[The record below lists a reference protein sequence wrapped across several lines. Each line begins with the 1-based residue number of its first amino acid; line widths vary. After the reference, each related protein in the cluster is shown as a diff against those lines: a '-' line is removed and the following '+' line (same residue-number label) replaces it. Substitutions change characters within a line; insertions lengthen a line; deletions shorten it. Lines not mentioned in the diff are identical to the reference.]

1 LRSFFFSKKT
11 FEVGFFN
18 GHHSF
23 SLSLSFSIP
32 QKGMYTLLSGLLEWA
47 TAKEEVRVILLGL
60 DGAGKTTTLQALRAA
75 ADRRARGRHALGGS
89 SGNAAEPLPK
99 ARPTVGLNVGRLD
112 TAGAAVMLWDLGGA
126 AGLRVI
132 WDR

>member
-1 LRSFFFSKKT
+1 
-11 FEVGFFN
+11 
-18 GHHSF
+18 
-23 SLSLSFSIP
+23 
-32 QKGMYTLLSGLLEWA
+32 MYTLLSGLVEWA

-60 DGAGKTTTLQALRAA
+60 DGAGKTTTLHALRAA
-75 ADRRARGRHALGGS
+75 ADRRARGRHAMGGS
-89 SGNAAEPLPK
+89 SANSAGEPLPK

>member
-1 LRSFFFSKKT
+1 MFFLFP
-11 FEVGFFN
+11 FF
-18 GHHSF
+18 
-23 SLSLSFSIP
+23 LSPLL
-32 QKGMYTLLSGLLEWA
+32 KEKDMYTLLSGLVEWA

-60 DGAGKTTTLQALRAA
+60 DSAGKTTTLQALRAA
-75 ADRRARGRHALGGS
+75 ADRRARGRHAMMLGGGS
-89 SGNAAEPLPK
+89 SSNAAEPLPK

-112 TAGAAVMLWDLGGA
+112 AAGAAVMLWDLGGA

>member
-1 LRSFFFSKKT
+1 
-11 FEVGFFN
+11 
-18 GHHSF
+18 
-23 SLSLSFSIP
+23 
-32 QKGMYTLLSGLLEWA
+32 MYTLLSGLMEWA

-75 ADRRARGRHALGGS
+75 ADRRSRGRHASL
-89 SGNAAEPLPK
+89 SGNAGSSSEPLPK

-112 TAGAAVMLWDLGGA
+112 TAGASVMLWDLGGA

>member
-1 LRSFFFSKKT
+1 
-11 FEVGFFN
+11 
-18 GHHSF
+18 
-23 SLSLSFSIP
+23 
-32 QKGMYTLLSGLLEWA
+32 MYTLLSGLVEWA

-75 ADRRARGRHALGGS
+75 ADRRARGRHAS
-89 SGNAAEPLPK
+89 SSTSGGNAVEPLPK
-99 ARPTVGLNVGRLD
+99 ARPTVGLNVGRLE

-132 WDR
+132 WER

>member
-1 LRSFFFSKKT
+1 
-11 FEVGFFN
+11 
-18 GHHSF
+18 
-23 SLSLSFSIP
+23 
-32 QKGMYTLLSGLLEWA
+32 MYTLLSGLVEWA

-60 DGAGKTTTLQALRAA
+60 DSAGKTTTLQALRAA
-75 ADRRARGRHALGGS
+75 ADRRARGR
-89 SGNAAEPLPK
+89 GNAASEPLPK

-112 TAGAAVMLWDLGGA
+112 AAGAAVMLWDLGGA

>member
-1 LRSFFFSKKT
+1 
-11 FEVGFFN
+11 
-18 GHHSF
+18 
-23 SLSLSFSIP
+23 
-32 QKGMYTLLSGLLEWA
+32 MYTLLSGLVEWA

-60 DGAGKTTTLQALRAA
+60 DSAGKTTTLQALRAA
-75 ADRRARGRHALGGS
+75 ADRRARGRHAMMS
-89 SGNAAEPLPK
+89 SSSNAAEPLPK

>member
-1 LRSFFFSKKT
+1 
-11 FEVGFFN
+11 
-18 GHHSF
+18 
-23 SLSLSFSIP
+23 
-32 QKGMYTLLSGLLEWA
+32 MYTLLSGLLDWA

-75 ADRRARGRHALGGS
+75 SERRSRGGGGRNPMS
-89 SGNAAEPLPK
+89 SSAINAEPLPK
-99 ARPTVGLNVGRLD
+99 ARPTVGLNVGRLEA
-112 TAGAAVMLWDLGGA
+112 AGAAVMLWDLGGA

>member
-1 LRSFFFSKKT
+1 M
-11 FEVGFFN
+11 
-18 GHHSF
+18 
-23 SLSLSFSIP
+23 SLFLSF
-32 QKGMYTLLSGLLEWA
+32 KKMYTLLSGLVEWA

-60 DGAGKTTTLQALRAA
+60 DGAGKTMTLQALRAA
-75 ADRRARGRHALGGS
+75 AARRARGRHAS
-89 SGNAAEPLPK
+89 SSSNAEPLPK

-132 WDR
+132 WER

>member
-1 LRSFFFSKKT
+1 
-11 FEVGFFN
+11 
-18 GHHSF
+18 
-23 SLSLSFSIP
+23 
-32 QKGMYTLLSGLLEWA
+32 MYTLLSGLVEWA

-60 DGAGKTTTLQALRAA
+60 DGGGKTTTLQALRAA
-75 ADRRARGRHALGGS
+75 ADRRARGRHAMGGS
-89 SGNAAEPLPK
+89 SNAAEPLPK

>member
-1 LRSFFFSKKT
+1 M
-11 FEVGFFN
+11 
-18 GHHSF
+18 
-23 SLSLSFSIP
+23 I
-32 QKGMYTLLSGLLEWA
+32 TLISGLIEWA

-60 DGAGKTTTLQALRAA
+60 DAAGKTTTLQALRAT
-75 ADRRARGRHALGGS
+75 ADRRARGRMS
-89 SGNAAEPLPK
+89 SSSSSNAEPLPK